1 MTALELINLINSLLF
16 IGLAAVGLRHAMRQ
30 PSRATRNTALLFGA
44 IAAVVLL
51 GRLATWMGSGDDPF
65 VTALLLVLLNIVPL
79 AMLRLVD
86 DFRGTPRWVQAA
98 GLVAFVGV
106 SALAVVAFQ
115 TTSQLVEL
123 VTLVFFA
130 AVGGY
135 AAIVFF
141 LESRRTRGIT
151 RRRMT
156 AVASGAGLF
165 IGAIVV
171 LFIGALVPSLAD
183 PLGIV
188 AQLGALV
195 AVIAFFLGFAPPA
208 WVRRAWREPDLRRFL
223 ERSAHLASVPDEREA
238 LTELQ
243 AAAAAAFGASGAS
256 VGLADHERHVIR
268 YPSRNGG
275 WVEHP
280 DDAFI
285 AGRAFSEQRRLIVPD
300 AERADPE
307 RADAYRAAGARTV
320 IAAPVTTEDRRI
332 GVLSVYADRSP
343 IFVEDDFWLLELLA
357 DQAAVLLE
365 ARTLAAHA
373 SELRGREEAARMKE
387 EFLSAAAHDLRTP
400 LTVVLGQAEL
410 LERRLARD
418 PAALIDAASI
428 GRIAREARR
437 LRDLVSELLDA
448 QRLEQGRAVMDLVPA
463 DLNVIADAVRERHL
477 PGGSASR
484 MADHE
489 APIVALVDRARIE
502 QVIENLVDNAGKYG
516 APGRAP
522 DLDLRVE
529 DGQARFTVVDHGIGV
544 PEAERERI
552 FERFYRASNAQ
563 SITDTGLGLGL
574 AICRHVVEEHGGRI
588 WHEPTPGGGSTF
600 VVTLP
605 LAADPAGEVG
615 GEIAAPSGW
624 GSSVPEEAG
633 A

>member
-1 MTALELINLINSLLF
+1 MTALELINLINSVLF
-16 IGLAAVGLRHAMRQ
+16 IGLAVVGLRHALRQ
-30 PSRATRNTALLFGA
+30 PSRATFDTALLFGA
-44 IAAVVLL
+44 IAAVVVL

-98 GLVAFVGV
+98 GLIAFVAV
-106 SALAVVAFQ
+106 SVLAVVAFQ

-141 LESRRTRGIT
+141 VESRRTRGIT

-171 LFIGALVPSLAD
+171 LFIGALVPSLAN

-223 ERSAHLASVPDEREA
+223 ERSAHLASVPDERAA

-256 VGLADHERHVIR
+256 VGIADHERRVIR

-285 AGRAFSEQRRLIVPD
+285 AGRAFTRAAPPHRAGRGAGGSRARRRVPIRRCAHGDRGPRDHRGSPHRRPLRLRRPVPD
-300 AERADPE
+300 LRRGRPLAPRAARRPDRRPA
-307 RADAYRAAGARTV
+307 RGADA
-320 IAAPVTTEDRRI
+320 
-332 GVLSVYADRSP
+332 
-343 IFVEDDFWLLELLA
+343 
-357 DQAAVLLE
+357 
-365 ARTLAAHA
+365 
-373 SELRGREEAARMKE
+373 GRPRVGAAR
-387 EFLSAAAHDLRTP
+387 A
-400 LTVVLGQAEL
+400 G
-410 LERRLARD
+410 
-418 PAALIDAASI
+418 
-428 GRIAREARR
+428 G
-437 LRDLVSELLDA
+437 
-448 QRLEQGRAVMDLVPA
+448 GRA
-463 DLNVIADAVRERHL
+463 
-477 PGGSASR
+477 
-484 MADHE
+484 
-489 APIVALVDRARIE
+489 
-502 QVIENLVDNAGKYG
+502 
-516 APGRAP
+516 
-522 DLDLRVE
+522 
-529 DGQARFTVVDHGIGV
+529 T
-544 PEAERERI
+544 
-552 FERFYRASNAQ
+552 
-563 SITDTGLGLGL
+563 
-574 AICRHVVEEHGGRI
+574 
-588 WHEPTPGGGSTF
+588 
-600 VVTLP
+600 
-605 LAADPAGEVG
+605 
-615 GEIAAPSGW
+615 
-624 GSSVPEEAG
+624 
-633 A
+633 

>member
-1 MTALELINLINSLLF
+1 MTALELINLINSFLF
-16 IGLAAVGLRHAMRQ
+16 IGLAVVGLRHALRQ
-30 PSRATRNTALLFGA
+30 PSRATFDTALLFGA
-44 IAAVVLL
+44 IAAVVVL
-51 GRLATWMGSGDDPF
+51 GRVATWMGSGDDPF

-86 DFRGTPRWVQAA
+86 DFRGTPRWVEAA
-98 GLVAFVGV
+98 GLIAFVGV
-106 SALAVVAFQ
+106 SVLAVVAFQ
-115 TTSQLVEL
+115 STAQVVEIA
-123 VTLVFFA
+123 TIAFFV

-135 AAIVFF
+135 AAVVFF
-141 LESRRTRGIT
+141 VESRRTRGIT

-156 AVASGAGLF
+156 AVATGAALF
-165 IGAIVV
+165 IGAIVIV
-171 LFIGALVPSLAD
+171 FVGALVPDLAD

-223 ERSAHLASVPDEREA
+223 ERSAHLASVPDERAA
-238 LTELQ
+238 LIELQ

-256 VGLADHERHVIR
+256 VGLADHERRVIR

-285 AGRAFSEQRRLIVPD
+285 AGRAFTEQRRLIVPD

-307 RADAYRAAGARTV
+307 RADAYRTAGARTV

-343 IFVEDDFWLLELLA
+343 IFVEDDFWLLGLLA

-418 PAALIDAASI
+418 PSAVVDAASI

-477 PGGSASR
+477 PAGAVSSST
-484 MADHE
+484 DHD
-489 APIVALVDRARIE
+489 APIVALVDRPRIE
-502 QVIENLVDNAGKYG
+502 QVIENLVDNAAKYG
-516 APGRAP
+516 APGQAP
-522 DLDLRVE
+522 VLDLRVE
-529 DGQARFTVVDHGIGV
+529 DGQARFTVTDHGIGV

-574 AICRHVVEEHGGRI
+574 AICRHVIEEHGGRI

-605 LAADPAGEVG
+605 LAADPTGAAGG
-615 GEIAAPSGW
+615 QAAQAGW
-624 GSSVPEEAG
+624 GASMAEEAG